1 MVNIT
6 KTLLNKLKKS
16 PREVLQTLSE
26 DDIAKIIQKA
36 TYSYYN
42 TSESLISDNL
52 FDMIKEH
59 LENLN
64 PNHPVLKAIGH
75 QVKYGKKEK
84 LPYFLGSLD
93 KIKTDEKLI
102 EKFRK
107 EYSGSYIVSDKLDG
121 NSALIYIT
129 NNNMKLFSRG
139 DGIEGQNIT
148 HLIPFIQ
155 LNFKLET
162 IRSKEKEISIR
173 GELIIS
179 KTDFETV
186 KDKFANARNLVA
198 GLVNSKIPD
207 TNIAK
212 LVQFVAYELIT
223 PKVEPES
230 QYAFMECI
238 GFKTAYHV
246 KKTEEELTS
255 NILSQILVERREI
268 SEFEVDGIVV
278 AHNAIYNRVKG
289 NPSHVFAFKS
299 VNAMH
304 KSEVI
309 VTSIEWNMSKDGY
322 FVPVIIF
329 NPVSLA
335 GVTIRRANGFNGKYI
350 WDNKIG
356 PGSKIVIMR
365 SGDVIPYVTDILSYS
380 ETGQPQMPNSKYEW
394 TKSGVDIKVVESSKI
409 ENNELK
415 LKNLVYFF
423 EKIDVKGLSKGNVKK
438 IFDAGFQDVKSIFNA
453 SVQDLLK
460 VEGFK
465 DKTAEKLVSAIKD
478 KKENLDCIMVMDASN
493 TLGRGIGYK
502 KINLVLEK
510 FPNILS
516 NRYIPT
522 LSELLSIKGIEK
534 TTAEVL
540 ITNLPKYF
548 EFLDVNEIKC
558 IVPWIESGNPVTNQE
573 FTKMKFVFTGF
584 RNELLEKYITERGGV
599 MSSTINNLTTAVI
612 CKSINDESTKLKKAE
627 SLGIKIMTVEDFQKI
642 YKIVLK

>member
-6 KTLLNKLKKS
+6 KTLLNKLKKNPS
-16 PREVLQTLSE
+16 EVLKNLSE

-36 TYSYYN
+36 NYSYYN
-42 TSESLISDNL
+42 TSEPLMSDTL
-52 FDMIKEH
+52 FDIVKEY

-75 QVKYGKKEK
+75 QVEYGKKEK
-84 LPYFLGSLD
+84 LPYFLGSLN

-102 EKFRK
+102 DKFKK
-107 EYSGSYIVSDKLDG
+107 EHTGSYIVSDKLDG
-121 NSALIYIT
+121 NSALLYIT
-129 NNNMKLFSRG
+129 NNSMKLFSRG

-148 HLIPFIQ
+148 HLLPFIQ
-155 LNFKLET
+155 LRFKLEET
-162 IRSKEKEISIR
+162 KSKEKEICIR

-179 KTDFETV
+179 KKDFETV

-223 PKVEPES
+223 PKVEPVR
-230 QYAFMECI
+230 QYAFIECL
-238 GFKTAYHV
+238 GFKTAFHV
-246 KKTEEELTS
+246 KKAEEQLTA
-255 NILSQILVERREI
+255 NTLSQILVERREV
-268 SEFEVDGIVV
+268 SEFEIDGIVV

-289 NPSHVFAFKS
+289 NPSHAFAFKS
-299 VNAMH
+299 VSTMQKA
-304 KSEVI
+304 EVT
-309 VTSIEWNMSKDGY
+309 VTSVEWNMSKDGY

-356 PGSKIVIMR
+356 PGSKIIIMR

-380 ETGQPQMPNSKYEW
+380 ETGQPQMPEMKYEW
-394 TKSGVDIKVVESSKI
+394 TKSGVDIKVVESSKS
-409 ENNELK
+409 ESDELK

-423 EKIDVKGLSKGNVKK
+423 EKIDVKGLSKGNIKK
-438 IFDAGFQDVKSIFNA
+438 IFNAGFKDVKSIFNA
-453 SVQDLLK
+453 SIQDLLK

-478 KKENLDCIMVMDASN
+478 KKDNLDCIVVMDASN

-502 KINLVLEK
+502 KIELVLEK
-510 FPNILS
+510 FPNIIS

-540 ITNLPKYF
+540 TLNLPKYF
-548 EFLDVNEIKC
+548 EFLDLNNLTC
-558 IVPWIESGNPVTNQE
+558 IAPLKESGNISKE
-573 FTKMKFVFTGF
+573 FADMKFVFTGF
-584 RNELLEKYITERGGV
+584 RNDVLEKYITERGGV
-599 MSSTINNLTTAVI
+599 VSSTVSKSTTAVI
-612 CKSINDESTKLKKAE
+612 CKSVDDESTKVKKAE
-627 SLGIKIMTVEDFQKI
+627 SLGIKIMTIEDFQKI